1 MLTDEQVLPVA
12 NYWAK
17 RLSGSKVEEN
27 ELLSIAYITGKPLK
41 DPRLLQKWIKFTLLK
56 FTLIKFLTSHNRKI
70 PDDYKLFENYSPN
83 LDNVIDVNSI
93 LSSLNLSLIDSQIV
107 YNRFWLGKKYIHIAS
122 VVGKDVIYVRRRM
135 KKILSDIKS
144 VIGE

>member
-27 ELLSIAYITGKPLK
+27 ELLSIAYIIGKPLK
-41 DPRLLQKWIKFTLLK
+41 DPRLLQKWIR

-70 PDDYKLFENYSPN
+70 PDDYKLYENYSPN

-93 LSSLNLSLIDSQIV
+93 LSSLKLNLIDSQIV

-135 KKILSDIKS
+135 KMILSNVKS